1 MQRRKL
7 LLIAVVAV
15 LIGAFFAFD
24 LGHYFTLDY
33 FKSQQAAITA
43 YYAAQPLRTVAI
55 FFIVYVIVTALS
67 FPGATVMTLVAGA
80 IFGLW
85 WGTVIV
91 SFASSLGATLA
102 FLASRY
108 VLRDWIQRKFG
119 DRLAAINAG
128 IAKDGPFYLFTLRLV
143 PVFPFFVINLAMG
156 LTPIRT
162 WTFYWVSQ
170 LGMLAGTLVYVNAGT
185 EIAKIESLGGIQSP
199 TLLVSFTLL
208 GIIPII

>member
-1 MQRRKL
+1 M
-7 LLIAVVAV
+7 
-15 LIGAFFAFD
+15 LIGAFFVFD

-33 FKSQQAAITA
+33 FKSQQAAIAA

-162 WTFYWVSQ
+162 WAFYWVSQ
-170 LGMLAGTLVYVNAGT
+170 LGMPA
-185 EIAKIESLGGIQSP
+185 
-199 TLLVSFTLL
+199 FT
-208 GIIPII
+208 